1 MQSPDTSDPSDSYQS
16 VFLSI

>member
-1 MQSPDTSDPSDSYQS
+1 MKSPDTSDPSDSYQS